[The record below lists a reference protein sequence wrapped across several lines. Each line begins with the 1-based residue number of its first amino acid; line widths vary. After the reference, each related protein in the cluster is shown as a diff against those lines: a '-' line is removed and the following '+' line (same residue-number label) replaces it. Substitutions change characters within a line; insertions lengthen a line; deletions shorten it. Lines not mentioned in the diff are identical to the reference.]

1 MCQRCDRV
9 KRKEAFAKNGPPDEF
24 RFSQRRGRGG
34 MILTGWLVP
43 TRTRCTEKNGIV
55 LPQERSSLF
64 LFAGHDAELAK
75 EKKS

>member
-24 RFSQRRGRGG
+24 RFSMRKRRDDTHG
-34 MILTGWLVP
+34 LACPPQEHVK
-43 TRTRCTEKNGIV
+43 KNGIV
-55 LPQERSSLF
+55 LLQERSSLF